1 MTYDELYPNSKVEGI
16 GLIYELS
23 SLSDCPWLELSE
35 DKRKSL
41 ERMFNLKSTHK
52 RVFESFSSIP
62 DNNRASMI
70 LTYNYEKWNKYWNTF
85 KLTYNPLNAYNV
97 LEIANTDRNGN
108 ATNTI
113 NYGREENVLSLDKGS
128 VEVASNGTSNNVNGV
143 YGFNSVNAVNSDES
157 DSSNTDTSTETRN
170 LSDSRATTNSGSD
183 KTVSSTEE
191 NTIFNSKKEG
201 NIGYTSPQELL
212 ESEFELWST
221 PFFETI
227 FRDIS
232 NIIFLKIYG

>member
-1 MTYDELYPNSKVEGI
+1 MTYDELYPNSKIDGI

-23 SLSDCPWLELSE
+23 SLSDCPWLELSA
-35 DKRKSL
+35 DRRKSL

-52 RVFESFSSIP
+52 RVFESFSTIP
-62 DNNRASMI
+62 DNVRASMI
-70 LTYNYEKWNKYWNTF
+70 MAYYYEKWSKYWNTF

-108 ATNTI
+108 STNTI
-113 NYGREENVLSLDKGS
+113 NYGRAEDVLSLDKGS
-128 VEVASNGTSNNVNGV
+128 VEVATSGTSNVVNGV

-170 LSDSRATTNSGSD
+170 LSDSRATINSGSD
-183 KTVSSTEE
+183 ETISSTGE
-191 NTIFNSKKEG
+191 NIVFNSKKEG

-212 ESEFELWST
+212 ESEFELWSAT
-221 PFFETI
+221 FFETI
-227 FRDIS
+227 FRDVS
-232 NIIFLKIYG
+232 NIIFIKIYC

>member
-1 MTYDELYPNSKVEGI
+1 MTYDELYPNSKIDGI
-16 GLIYELS
+16 GLIYEIS

-70 LTYNYEKWNKYWNTF
+70 LTYNYEKWTKYWNTF

-108 ATNTI
+108 GINTI
-113 NYGREENVLSLDKGS
+113 NYGRQENVLYLDKGS
-128 VEVASNGTSNNVNGV
+128 VEVATNGTSNTANGV
-143 YGFNSVNAVNSDES
+143 YGFNSVNAVNSEES
-157 DSSNTDTSTETRN
+157 NISDTDTSTETRN
-170 LSDSRATTNSGSD
+170 LSNNRATTNSGSD
-183 KTVSSTEE
+183 ETVSSTEE
-191 NTIFNSKKEG
+191 NIIFNSKKEG